1 MFKDRLQEI
10 LEFTKSESPYSKA
23 NKGWINQ
30 DIFLEFGKSSSN
42 LSKQKEAAKVTLL
55 WPPIQRIISNLLF
68 IIIISSLIVLTTLK
82 ESQIDFNLRSFT
94 VALKNKIV
102 QLDTKKSSLFLEENQ
117 IIDSNFNS
125 ESVKNVSKEEMN
137 ILPDEFSDK
146 DDSLRSE
153 DNIAKVKVSELKEEK
168 IKLLEIKNDISI
180 TSTKKSKSNFF

>member
-30 DIFLEFGKSSSN
+30 DIFLEFGKSTST

-55 WPPIQRIISNLLF
+55 WPPVQRLISNLLF
-68 IIIISSLIVLTTLK
+68 ILIISSLIVLSSVK
-82 ESQIDFNLRSFT
+82 GAQFNFNLGSFT
-94 VALKNKIV
+94 SEFKNKLV
-102 QLDTKKSSLFLEENQ
+102 QLETKKSNLVLEENQ

-125 ESVKNVSKEEMN
+125 EIGKNVSKEEIN

-153 DNIAKVKVSELKEEK
+153 DNIAKVQVSEFKEEK
-168 IKLLEIKNDISI
+168 IKGLEIKKEISI
-180 TSTKKSKSNFF
+180 MSKKI